1 MRDYSNQ
8 ATKHRRRG
16 KKSPSVAVGISLS
29 IILTGTAA
37 AALTW
42 LNHTA
47 LVKKDSLVVEQPKVK
62 VAIDAPLAEDKAVL
76 ISHEILE
83 ATENFYTFYDLLVTG
98 EVPIDVK
105 DGKTLD
111 DAISQQLKSTFI
123 QAASFRTHEAA
134 ERTRVALLFLDLKAR
149 VVPPSSNTG
158 EWYRI
163 VLGPFKTKRDM
174 SAAADVLAK
183 NGFDAQ
189 VRKE

>member
-8 ATKHRRRG
+8 ATKHRLRG
-16 KKSPSVAVGISLS
+16 RKSPSVAVGISLS
-29 IILTGTAA
+29 IILTGTAV
-37 AALTW
+37 AALIW
-42 LNHTA
+42 LNHSA
-47 LVKKDSLVVEQPKVK
+47 SVKNDFLVIEQPKVK
-62 VAIDAPLAEDKAVL
+62 VAIDIPLATDEGAM
-76 ISHEILE
+76 IRHEIPE
-83 ATENFYTFYDLLVTG
+83 ATENFYSFYDLLITG
-98 EVPIDVK
+98 EVPINVK
-105 DGKTLD
+105 DGKILD

-123 QAASFRTHEAA
+123 QVASFRTHEAA
-134 ERTRVALLFLDLKAR
+134 ERTRVALLFLNLKAR
-149 VVPPSSNTG
+149 VILPSSNNS

>member
-1 MRDYSNQ
+1 M
-8 ATKHRRRG
+8 
-16 KKSPSVAVGISLS
+16 
-29 IILTGTAA
+29 
-37 AALTW
+37 
-42 LNHTA
+42 
-47 LVKKDSLVVEQPKVK
+47 
-62 VAIDAPLAEDKAVL
+62 AEDEAVL
-76 ISHEILE
+76 ISHENPE

-105 DGKTLD
+105 DGKTID

>member
-16 KKSPSVAVGISLS
+16 KNSPSVAVGISLS
-29 IILTGTAA
+29 IILTGAA
-37 AALTW
+37 VAALTW

-47 LVKKDSLVVEQPKVK
+47 FVKKDSLVIESPKMK
-62 VAIDAPLAEDKAVL
+62 VAIDAPLAEDEAAV
-76 ISHEILE
+76 IRHKIPE
-83 ATENFYTFYDLLVTG
+83 AIENFYTFYDLLITG
-98 EVPIDVK
+98 EVPIDVR
-105 DGKTLD
+105 DGKTID

-123 QAASFRTHEAA
+123 QVASFRTHEAA
-134 ERTRVALLFLDLKAR
+134 ERTRVALLFLNLKAR
-149 VVPPSSNTG
+149 VAPPSSNTG
-158 EWYRI
+158 EWHRI